1 MMHLI
6 IKNKFIGCL
15 LLISFAVSAEPTDKQ
30 VQEDCLFADKL
41 LTYTEINSVASVNTP
56 ATSIA
61 EPNKA
66 YHAKLE
72 ACQNDG
78 CKAGTY
84 TSIFPIS
91 IPVSGK
97 YHIAVNQM
105 LWIDLF
111 NLQGKVEGTM
121 CEKSG
126 CLPIKKMLVYDLAA
140 GEHWL
145 QLTGK
150 QATELVF
157 SVFSDKQNLLDE
169 LIKK

>member
-1 MMHLI
+1 MHGV
-6 IKNKFIGCL
+6 IKKLLFSCL
-15 LLISFAVSAEPTDKQ
+15 LLISYAVSAEPADKQ

-41 LTYTEINSVASVNTP
+41 LTYTEINSVASVNAP
-56 ATSIA
+56 ATLVA
-61 EPNKA
+61 VPNHA

-72 ACQNDG
+72 ACQNEG

-84 TSIFPIS
+84 SSIFPIT
-91 IPVSGK
+91 IPASGK
-97 YHIAVNQM
+97 YHVAVNQM

-126 CLPIKKMLVYDLAA
+126 CLPIKKMLVYDLVA
-140 GEHWL
+140 GEYWL

-150 QATELVF
+150 QAAEIVF